1 MALGAETAA
10 RPFPAGGED
19 GDSAAAVATVFV
31 LGTDE
36 DRRRPLVDPMI
47 WGDERRMKRELM
59 VWAKA
64 VASMAAANAGSSP
77 LTTPPMS
84 PSMR

>member
-1 MALGAETAA
+1 MALGMETVA
-10 RPFPAGGED
+10 RPIPAGGED
-19 GDSAAAVATVFV
+19 GDSAAAVATVFL
-31 LGTDE
+31 LGTEE
-36 DRRRPLVDPMI
+36 DRRPVVDPMI

-59 VWAKA
+59 VWAKT

-77 LTTPPMS
+77 QTTPPMS